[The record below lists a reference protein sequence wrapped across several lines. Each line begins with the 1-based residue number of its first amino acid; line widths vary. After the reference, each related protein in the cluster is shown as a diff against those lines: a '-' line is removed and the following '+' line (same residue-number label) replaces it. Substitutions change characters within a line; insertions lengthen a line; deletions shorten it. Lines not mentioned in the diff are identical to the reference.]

1 MWSGFPHYFPWNT
14 AFWRG
19 TWLSLFFLFVTSVCS
34 GGLLVVKWN
43 HQYICDSD
51 PKCCALVNISCA
63 LVCLW
68 SLSLRC
74 CLLVVGAFLC
84 VCEMLMNMTLCLE
97 YIPLT
102 SLQLHSPPVAGGTLL
117 KRTRMNARAL
127 WSSLAVSGKRVCP
140 HCSKDLSVRDVYL
153 YIYPFAA
160 CMLLLIFSYA
170 SLLFEKGTCFMK
182 AFSFC

>member
-1 MWSGFPHYFPWNT
+1 M
-14 AFWRG
+14 
-19 TWLSLFFLFVTSVCS
+19 FVIIT
-34 GGLLVVKWN
+34 
-43 HQYICDSD
+43 
-51 PKCCALVNISCA
+51 
-63 LVCLW
+63 
-68 SLSLRC
+68 LRC

-97 YIPLT
+97 YIPLY
-102 SLQLHSPPVAGGTLL
+102 LPAIAFPPVAGGTLL
-117 KRTRMNARAL
+117 KRMRMNARAL

-140 HCSKDLSVRDVYL
+140 HCSKDQSVRDVYL

-160 CMLLLIFSYA
+160 CMWLLIFSHA